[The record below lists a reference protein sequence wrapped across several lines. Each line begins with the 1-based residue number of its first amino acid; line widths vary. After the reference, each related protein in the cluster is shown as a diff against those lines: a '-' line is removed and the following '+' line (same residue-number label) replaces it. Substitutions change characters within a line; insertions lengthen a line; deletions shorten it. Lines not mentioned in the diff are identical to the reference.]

1 MKINLLVMITLT
13 VLLVLLAPLLV
24 MGIIN
29 LGNNIKTNNADD
41 RQDQVSEKTDSESD
55 ISSMGTTLIL
65 SYPSPIPTYTP
76 LPTYTPVPTY
86 TPLST
91 YTPVPTY
98 TPYPTLTPTVTST
111 PTEIP
116 TPTKTPEPTLTPVNV
131 QTTQA
136 QTFGLRPRA
145 STPKVGFCDFSSSLI
160 PNLSDDE
167 LKFFTTNKL
176 SDRARFFPSKIFD
189 DETTKIVATGDIT
202 NTPIYLYDDG
212 THGDDVPNDG
222 VFSRACV
229 SKNDLNLTLS
239 DFNGNAVSYEFQRGH
254 LRVVNS
260 ALRNTVSV
268 TQLSD
273 SLASTRHAMFMTL
286 GTDSYKNVR
295 EGKVENLQSPKTCE
309 ACKEVL
315 GVFGDS
321 VDHLILV
328 PDEPVANASTGEFTN
343 YYRTSDNIK
352 GIMTYGDPICD
363 PVGWRNHGKAG
374 SVNEDYQT
382 ATFGCPSKY
391 LDGID
396 YPRLK
401 GIIWAGSPSLSG
413 LNAEF
418 GHWIGIGPRNGEFP
432 AGSGTSWN
440 SLDRKNID
448 GNTTVTGPYPITG
461 SLWDPKRGNPYS
473 VQVLSDNK
481 WHDARIKSEGEN
493 KFKLV
498 PLNTNHYQFDNIL
511 LYMMGFISYEDAKND
526 TYYYL
531 ENLTLNDCTAGEQHL
546 LCSGQDTAIDSE
558 NFEKAIE
565 ITAEDILINYGERNP
580 VHSASTT
587 RLNAPAVI
595 LTEKAPSDA
604 AVVWYDLMFEWWGTK
619 TQYNEIY
626 GGHTWPSVT
635 QGKSTIATGY
645 R

>member
-1 MKINLLVMITLT
+1 MKINLLIMIALT

-29 LGNNIKTNNADD
+29 LGNNIKSGGADD
-41 RQDQVSEKTDSESD
+41 AKEQVSGKANAESD
-55 ISSMGTTLIL
+55 LSSMGTTLIL

-98 TPYPTLTPTVTST
+98 TPYPTLTPTATLT
-111 PTEIP
+111 PTQTP
-116 TPTKTPEPTLTPVNV
+116 TPTKTPEPT
-131 QTTQA
+131 
-136 QTFGLRPRA
+136 
-145 STPKVGFCDFSSSLI
+145 STPINIQTNQTPTSESERQAFTPLIAYCDFSSSLI
-160 PNLSDDE
+160 PNLSDEE
-167 LKFFTTNKL
+167 LNFFTTNKL
-176 SDRARFFPSKIFD
+176 STNARFFPSKIFD
-189 DETTKIVATGDIT
+189 DETTKIVATGDIAD
-202 NTPIYLYDDG
+202 TPIDLYDDG

-229 SKNDLNLTLS
+229 SKDDLNLALS
-239 DFNGNAVSYEFQRGH
+239 DFNGNAVSYEFAGGY
-254 LRVVNS
+254 LRVVDS
-260 ALRNTVSV
+260 DLRNAVSV
-268 TQLSD
+268 TKLSD

-286 GTDSYKNVR
+286 GTESYKNVR
-295 EGKVENLQSPKTCE
+295 EGKVENLQNPETCE

-315 GVFGDS
+315 GVLGDS

-328 PDEPVANASTGEFTN
+328 PDEPVANTLTGEYSN

-363 PVGWRNHGKAG
+363 PVGWKNHGKSGNA
-374 SVNEDYQT
+374 NEDYQK
-382 ATFGCPSKY
+382 ATFGCLSKY
-391 LDGID
+391 LDGRD

-401 GIIWAGSPSLSG
+401 GIIWAGSPFLNG

-418 GHWIGIGPRNGEFP
+418 GHWIGIGPRNGDFP

-440 SLDRKNID
+440 SLDRKNLN
-448 GNTTVTGPYPITG
+448 GNTTIKGPYPITG
-461 SLWDPKRGNPYS
+461 SLWDPERGDPYS
-473 VQVLSDNK
+473 VQVLSNNK

-493 KFKLV
+493 TFKLV
-498 PLNTNHYQFDNIL
+498 PLNTDHYQFDNIL
-511 LYMMGFISYEDAKND
+511 LYMMGFISYEDAKTD

-531 ENLTLNDCTAGEQHL
+531 EELTLSECTTGEQHL
-546 LCSGQDTAIDSE
+546 LCSGQDTLIDSG
-558 NFEKAIE
+558 NYKKAIE
-565 ITAEDILINYGERNP
+565 ITAEDILTNYGVRDP
-580 VHSASTT
+580 VYAPSTT
-587 RLNAPAVI
+587 HLNAPSVI

-604 AVVWYDLMFEWWGTK
+604 TIAWYDLMFEWWSTE
-619 TQYNEIY
+619 TQYSEKY